1 MFLSGNKSYTINF
14 LISNILIA
22 MELAIIFQEKENFL
36 KKQVDNLQIN
46 WQSKGFKNQRGGSS
60 VG

>member
-1 MFLSGNKSYTINF
+1 MFLSGNKSYTVNF

-22 MELAIIFQEKENFL
+22 MKLAIIFQEKENFL